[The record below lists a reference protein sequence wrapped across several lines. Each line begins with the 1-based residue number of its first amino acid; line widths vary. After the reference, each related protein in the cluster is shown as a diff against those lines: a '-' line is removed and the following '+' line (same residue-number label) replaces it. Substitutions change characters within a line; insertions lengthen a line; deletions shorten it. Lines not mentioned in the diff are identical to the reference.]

1 MAAPPQY
8 LLIENVVGFEASETR
23 EALIATLR
31 KNAYHV
37 QELELSPEHF
47 GVPYSR
53 PRYFALCRKRPF
65 EGAFTAPFHP
75 AAPSTGVGAEAQGA
89 LAHPQEP
96 ANQVRAEPLQNRII
110 VRKG

>member
-23 EALIATLR
+23 EALIETLQ

-37 QELELSPEHF
+37 RELELSPEHF

-65 EGAFTAPFHP
+65 EGAFTAPMH
-75 AAPSTGVGAEAQGA
+75 AAATSSGARAEAQVA
-89 LAHPQEP
+89 LQRPPEP
-96 ANQVRAEPLQNRII
+96 TSQVRPLRH
-110 VRKG
+110 V